1 MKGGAA
7 PGAPAGAKH
16 PEAPAGAGA
25 DIMAMLG
32 RASSSAR
39 GGPEE
44 ASAPDLMAMLNI
56 TPEERPPAKQAPRV
70 AAAAQP
76 QTSFAHNAA
85 SAPANKQANASAPRA
100 SLLTPDMLAAM
111 TNAPPPPSAAAAARD
126 RSSKLLSMRASAAT
140 APIAHAGGS
149 AEFQQLMCKLEQSS
163 SA

>member
-16 PEAPAGAGA
+16 PEALAGAGA

-56 TPEERPPAKQAPRV
+56 TPEEQPPARQAPQV
-70 AAAAQP
+70 A
-76 QTSFAHNAA
+76 SVHKAA
-85 SAPANKQANASAPRA
+85 SAPALAPANKSASRG

-111 TNAPPPPSAAAAARD
+111 TNVPPPPSAAAAARD
-126 RSSKLLSMRASAAT
+126 RSSKLLSMRAPAPA

-149 AEFQQLMCKLEQSS
+149 AEFLQLMRKLEQSS

>member
-1 MKGGAA
+1 
-7 PGAPAGAKH
+7 
-16 PEAPAGAGA
+16 
-25 DIMAMLG
+25 MAMLG

-85 SAPANKQANASAPRA
+85 SAPANKPANASANTSANTSAPRA

-126 RSSKLLSMRASAAT
+126 RSSKLLSM
-140 APIAHAGGS
+140 
-149 AEFQQLMCKLEQSS
+149 QSS